1 MASDLSGL
9 DLDQLCDAALSVR
22 ADHVDV
28 RITSTRTAYLT
39 RRDHAAEA
47 DIDHCQISLG
57 VRVLQAGS
65 WGFSGTTTLT
75 PSGARAA
82 ANSAVAMAQAMA
94 PAVHQPVV
102 LAPEPRQ
109 VGEWV
114 SAHELDPFEMTAA
127 ERMVFLETGCA
138 QLLATAPISHVR
150 ASAMAVR
157 EETMYA
163 DSAGSRTRQQRI
175 RVQGEFTGVHIDA
188 AGNFETLRTTAP
200 PAGRGWEYLLGQGAV
215 AGSARPWDWQA
226 ELEALPDRLAE
237 KAAAPTIVPGS
248 YDLVIDPTNL
258 WLTIHES
265 IGHATE
271 LDRVRGYE
279 ANYAGTSF
287 ATEDKLGSFRY
298 GSDLLNVTGD
308 RLVPH
313 GLASVAWDDEG
324 VAAQQWPL
332 IEGGTL
338 VGYQLDRAMAGAQ
351 GVPSNGCA
359 YADSG
364 LHVPLQRMPNVTMAA
379 DPNGGS
385 TADLISGVQDGIY
398 VVGDNSWSIDMQRYN
413 FQFTG
418 QRFERIR
425 NGEIVGQVKDVA
437 YQGVTPTFWGSLTAV
452 GGPQTTLLAGAL
464 NCGKGQP
471 GQSAPVSHGA
481 PSAVFSAVNVLNSKE
496 EAGS

>member
-9 DLDQLCDAALSVR
+9 DLDQLCDAALSIK

-28 RITSTRTAYLT
+28 RITATRTAYLT

-57 VRVLQAGS
+57 VRVLHEGA
-65 WGFSGTTTLT
+65 WGFAGTTNLT
-75 PSGARAA
+75 TAAAAAA
-82 ANSAVAMAQAMA
+82 ANSAAAMAQAMA
-94 PAVHQPVV
+94 PAVQQPVV
-102 LAPEPRQ
+102 LAPEPQ
-109 VGEWV
+109 QEGNWT
-114 SAHELDPFEMTAA
+114 STYELDPFELTAAQRMSFLEGGCEQLMTAA
-127 ERMVFLETGCA
+127 AV
-138 QLLATAPISHVR
+138 SHVR

-157 EETMYA
+157 EETVYA
-163 DSAGSRTRQQRI
+163 DTAGSRTRQRRV
-175 RVQGEFTGVHIDA
+175 RVQGEFTGVNIDP

-200 PAGRGWEYLLGQGAV
+200 PAGRGWEYLLGQGARR
-215 AGSARPWDWQA
+215 GSARPWDWQA
-226 ELEALPDRLAE
+226 ELAALPDRLAE
-237 KAAAPTIVPGS
+237 KAAAPTVRPGT

-287 ATEDKLGSFRY
+287 ATEDKLGSFQY
-298 GSDLLNVTGD
+298 GSPLLNVTGD
-308 RLVPH
+308 RLVEH
-313 GLASVAWDDEG
+313 GLATVAWDDEG
-324 VAAQQWPL
+324 VAAQDWSL
-332 IEGGTL
+332 IESGTL
-338 VGYQLDRAMAGAQ
+338 VGYQLDRAMAGAA
-351 GVPSNGCA
+351 GVRSNGCA

-364 LHVPLQRMPNVTMAA
+364 LHVPLQRMPNVTMQP
-379 DPNGGS
+379 DPAGGS
-385 TADLISGVQDGIY
+385 TADLIADVEDGIY

-425 NGEIVGQVKDVA
+425 NGELVGQVKDVA
-437 YQGVTPTFWGSLTAV
+437 YQGVTPAFWGSLRAV
-452 GGPQTTLLAGAL
+452 GGPETTLLAGAL

-496 EAGS
+496 EAGA